1 MNESVWI
8 MLLVGTF
15 VLFCILGL
23 AFEGLAIVS
32 RDRLGR
38 LPNSGGKKFY
48 QRFVQPYWPLW
59 LVPVSVTIIG
69 PAIARSYY
77 GFYSADISRSLLS
90 VILLLALF
98 TFFAFGLSLVPGL
111 YPHKLRIK
119 VIAVIT
125 MILMIIVFGFLTV
138 PQASQQLEGLI
149 SGPSFSEGVLEN
161 KYSDWIVRVGTVR
174 YLEINGRFY
183 QTPNPQFYND
193 AIIGEPI
200 QFAFNS
206 SADYWRPEIFEPTK
220 ISLGTWGTITLIAAI
235 VNWVILSFLVVDG
248 WISLIRRNI
257 ERFM

>member
-8 MLLVGTF
+8 MLLLGAF

-23 AFEGLAIVS
+23 SFEGLATVS

-38 LPNSGGKKFY
+38 LPDSGGKKFY
-48 QRFVQPYWPLW
+48 QRFVQPYWPPW
-59 LVPVSVTIIG
+59 LVPVLVTVIG
-69 PAIARSYY
+69 PGIARSYY

-90 VILLLALF
+90 VILLLAVF
-98 TFFAFGLSLVPGL
+98 TFFALGLNLGL
-111 YPHKLRIK
+111 GIYPQKPSTK

-125 MILMIIVFGFLTV
+125 MILMIVVFGFLTL
-138 PQASQQLEGLI
+138 PQASQQLEGII

-183 QTPNPQFYND
+183 QTPDPQFYND

-206 SADYWRPEIFEPTK
+206 SADYWRPEIFNPTK

-248 WISLIRRNI
+248 WVSIITRNI
-257 ERFM
+257 ELLM